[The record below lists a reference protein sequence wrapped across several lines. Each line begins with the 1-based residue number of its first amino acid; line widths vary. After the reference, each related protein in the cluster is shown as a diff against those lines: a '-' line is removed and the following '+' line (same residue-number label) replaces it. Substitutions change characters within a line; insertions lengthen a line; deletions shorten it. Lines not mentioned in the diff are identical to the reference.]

1 VVDDLVRSGAVKR
14 AGDVVFTQTLRLDPA
29 YVIFDQ
35 ARQAAL
41 PALYD
46 YLMRLRIM
54 PVGRYGTW
62 NYMGMEDSI
71 LHGIQAAG
79 YLKGRAAAGG

>member
-1 VVDDLVRSGAVKR
+1 MLGLSIGKQCSKTGLGLRKQFRLFAVGRDLRFDDNH
-14 AGDVVFTQTLRLDPA
+14 
-29 YVIFDQ
+29 
-35 ARQAAL
+35 
-41 PALYD
+41 
-46 YLMRLRIM
+46 RIM

-79 YLKGRAAAGG
+79 FLKGRAAAGG